1 MEVIGVAKVSH
12 YRTKLETRKP
22 FFYVSLRQNF
32 AVQGGLLIRTREA
45 VSAMN
50 TALAR
55 EVHALDP
62 SLAPLAAITMQEHVD
77 RGTYTQRL
85 AVAYW

>member
-50 TALAR
+50 PPWPVKFT
-55 EVHALDP
+55 
-62 SLAPLAAITMQEHVD
+62 
-77 RGTYTQRL
+77 RL
-85 AVAYW
+85 IRTSRR